1 MIFFSHNNIENFEEE
16 EEEELEGGIDDALLG
31 ELSDDV
37 LDDEALLAEELDPLL
52 KSPLDEI
59 VGEDE
64 EDPVK
69 EEGPKFFDEEEEDE
83 DVDDY
88 DSFDDHDEM

>member
-1 MIFFSHNNIENFEEE
+1 MIFFSHNNTENFEEE
-16 EEEELEGGIDDALLG
+16 EEELEAGIDDALLG
-31 ELSDDV
+31 ELDDDV

-52 KSPLDEI
+52 KSPLD
-59 VGEDE
+59 VLVSEDE
-64 EDPVK
+64 EDLTK
-69 EEGPKFFDEEEEDE
+69 EETGKIFEDEDDE